1 MRVVLADLKG
11 KGGHVSKDTVAGGY
25 GSRFR
30 GTSATTSLIEIF
42 RKIYQNFSSI
52 HTAYLAAIFEN
63 AGHEVVLTRD
73 RVIPGDLGLVLSSI
87 VDYRHEKNWAR
98 EFKKASGSPVGF
110 YGTMATHVPEPL
122 ADAADFL
129 IQGEPEHAAMR
140 MAAGE
145 AFHGRV
151 ASLPINDLDSLPFP
165 KWMETKR
172 KRFSYNASRSLRPT
186 AQIFPVLSSRS
197 CPEFCT
203 YCPHR
208 ITASYRAR
216 TPDNV
221 VAELEYLCSRFGK
234 VDLIFRDPLFTQ
246 QRERSSAM
254 AEQIIRKRLP
264 VHFEC
269 ETRLDDLDEELLEH
283 LYEAGLRS
291 ITFGVE
297 SLDPATLKK
306 VGRRVI
312 PMEHQKK
319 ILSYCRDKGIRTTGF
334 YVFGFLTDTVESI
347 RATIDFSIELNS
359 TTSLYKILTPYP
371 GTPLR
376 KQMEQLVTEQD
387 LEKFDGYT
395 PTFQHPNLTQK
406 QLVFLLNSAYAKFYF
421 RPSWGLQY
429 FGLQTRFA
437 KWIKRWD
444 DYAMRRHWESDVQA
458 GLAPIEALARRAQ
471 LDAIRPMNTPGG
483 D

>member
-30 GTSATTSLIEIF
+30 GTSATTRIIEIL
-42 RKIYQNFSSI
+42 RRIYQNFPSI
-52 HTAYLAAIFEN
+52 HTAYLTSIFAN

-73 RVIPGDLGLVLSSI
+73 RVVPGDLGLVLSSI
-87 VDYRHEKNWAR
+87 VDYRNEMRWAQDFR
-98 EFKKASGSPVGF
+98 KACGSPVGF
-110 YGTMATHVPEPL
+110 YGTMATHLPGPL
-122 ADAADFL
+122 SGAADFL
-129 IQGEPEHAAMR
+129 IQGEPEQAALR
-140 MAAGE
+140 LAAGE
-145 AFHGRV
+145 RFQGAVISQAIG
-151 ASLPINDLDSLPFP
+151 NLDTLPFP
-165 KWMETKR
+165 QWAETKR

-186 AQIFPVLSSRS
+186 AHIFPVLSSRS

-216 TPDNV
+216 SPQNV
-221 VAELEYLCSRFGK
+221 LDELEYLCNRFGQ

-246 QRERSSAM
+246 QRDRSSAI
-254 AEQIIRKRLP
+254 ADGIIRKNLP

-269 ETRLDDLDEELLEH
+269 ETRLDELDEDLLDL
-283 LYEAGLRS
+283 LYRAGLRS

-297 SLDPATLKK
+297 SLDPVTLKK
-306 VGRRVI
+306 VARRYI
-312 PMEHQKK
+312 PQEHQKR

-334 YVFGFLTDTVESI
+334 YVFGFLTDTAESI

-359 TTSLYKILTPYP
+359 STALYKILTPYP

-376 KQMEQLVTEQD
+376 KQMESLVSEPD

-395 PTFQHPNLTQK
+395 PTFRHPNLSHE

-421 RPSWGLQY
+421 RPSWGLNF
-429 FGLQTRFA
+429 FGLQKHFT
-437 KWIKRWD
+437 KWARQWD
-444 DYAMRRHWESDVQA
+444 AYAMQRHYESDVRA
-458 GLAPIEALARRAQ
+458 GLTGVQHSPI
-471 LDAIRPMNTPGG
+471 LDAQSLSTSAG